1 MPRLLVSW
9 LQIHPS
15 IGADGRIEAGAHLA
29 VDSTDYKAGRRWDP
43 DTTID
48 MAKLNERLASS
59 PVSSVAQLFEHVAA
73 LVARETGQPTS
84 VLQAAPPPPPPEEAD
99 EGPAPS
105 SAVPSS
111 Q

>member
-15 IGADGRIEAGAHLA
+15 IGQAGRIEAGAHVA

-43 DTTID
+43 DTTISLKALD
-48 MAKLNERLASS
+48 ERLATK
-59 PVSSVAQLFEHVAA
+59 PVSSVAGLMEHVAA
-73 LVARETGQPTS
+73 IVARETGQPTT
-84 VLQAAPPPPPPEEAD
+84 VLQAPPPPEPEKAPA
-99 EGPAPS
+99 EGE
-105 SAVPSS
+105 SAAT